1 MEAAITAGWDSITQ
15 AFQGLY
21 PSQTEPVHYA
31 PMISYRM
38 GGNDPLDGISIYD
51 GGSFYHFVTYGFS
64 ELYEKESNQ
73 PEYSGFGFELT
84 MKVAKEGIR
93 KREREQKNI
102 CGILQTIARMSFE
115 NGDIF
120 MPGEYIYTGQSSG
133 IDADGTSQITGFITM
148 EDPLG
153 TIKTPNGTSTVCTA
167 CGGNRCRIE
176 NADREG
182 TDSIS
187 DFGAD
192 SGGNYR
198 LSAGFSQGKRRT
210 KFLKGKKAAQIW
222 AAFLCAN
229 QRRK

>member
-120 MPGEYIYTGQSSG
+120 MSGEYIYTEQSSG

-148 EDPLG
+148 EDPIG
-153 TIKTPNGTSTVCTA
+153 TIKTPNGTVQFVQLVGATDAELKMLIEKEQTV
-167 CGGNRCRIE
+167 
-176 NADREG
+176 
-182 TDSIS
+182 
-187 DFGAD
+187 
-192 SGGNYR
+192 
-198 LSAGFSQGKRRT
+198 SAI
-210 KFLKGKKAAQIW
+210 LAQIPEGITDY
-222 AAFLCAN
+222 
-229 QRRK
+229 QRVSLKERGEQNS